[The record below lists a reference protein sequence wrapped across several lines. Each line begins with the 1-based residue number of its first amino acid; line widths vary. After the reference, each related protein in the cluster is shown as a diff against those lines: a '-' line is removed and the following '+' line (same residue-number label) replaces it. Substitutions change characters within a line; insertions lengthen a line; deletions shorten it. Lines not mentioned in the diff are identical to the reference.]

1 MKKAK
6 RALLGVCPIGKFVFS
21 HEDAMVQKHRLLE
34 KLDAWKVDYC
44 DVDSVLTDGMVRDQ
58 KDVAKVVRYFAAQ
71 QIDALFIPHCN
82 FGTEGAAGMI
92 AKSCDVPTLLWGP
105 RDDKPLADGS
115 RLRDTLCGTLA
126 TSKVLHTLKV
136 PFSYINN
143 CDTDDLALEH
153 ELDRFVRAVRVAK
166 AMKTMRI
173 GQIGQRIDFF
183 WTTITSEAELLRR
196 FGVQVLPI
204 DMVEFL
210 KKVKEQTIKNHKA
223 YADELKSLKSWIEF
237 RGYENEESILYNFAI
252 RDEICSLGEE
262 HGLDGF
268 ALQTFSSIPSE
279 LGTFGSLGVSLAN
292 DAGYPVAAETD
303 LHGAISSVL
312 VEAASP
318 IDEPSF
324 FPDITI
330 RHPDNDN
337 AVLLWHVEAPLS
349 LRDKK
354 SKVRVDRPWILKGLS
369 PGLLHFK
376 LKDGPVTLCRFD
388 GDGQNYRLGFGEGHT
403 VEGPYTQ
410 EFYAWMEVNNWP
422 RWERQL
428 IEGPYIHHCSCV
440 FDHCADALA
449 EAVRFIPGLDV
460 ERFGA

>member
-1 MKKAK
+1 MKQTK
-6 RALLGVCPIGKFVFS
+6 RVLLGVCPIGKLVFS
-21 HEDAMVQKHRLLE
+21 HEDAIVQKRRLFE
-34 KLDAWKVDYC
+34 KLKDWRTDYC
-44 DVDSVLTDGMVRDQ
+44 DIDGVLTDGIVRDQ
-58 KDVAKVVRYFAAQ
+58 KDVAKVVKYFKGQ
-71 QIDALFIPHCN
+71 KIDALFIPHCN

-92 AKSCDVPTLLWGP
+92 AKGCDVPTLLWGP
-105 RDDKPLADGS
+105 RDEKPLADGS

-126 TSKVLHTLKV
+126 SSKVLHTLKV

-143 CDTDDLALEH
+143 CDTDDPILQNG
-153 ELDRFVRAVRVAK
+153 LDRFVRAVRVAK

-183 WTTITSEAELLRR
+183 WSTIVSEVELLRR
-196 FGVQVLPI
+196 FGVQLLPI

-210 KKVKEQTIKNHKA
+210 GKVKKRTKKNHKD
-223 YADELKSLKSWIEF
+223 YTEELKSLQSWIEF
-237 RGYENEESILYNFAI
+237 HGYENEESVLYNFAI
-252 RDEICSLGEE
+252 RDEMLLAAEE
-262 HGLDGF
+262 HGLGSF
-268 ALQTFSSIPSE
+268 ALQTFSSIPNE
-279 LGTFGSLGVSLAN
+279 LGSFGSLGVSLVN

-312 VEAASP
+312 LEAASSV
-318 IDEPSF
+318 DEPSF

-337 AVLLWHVEAPLS
+337 AVLLWHVEAALS

-354 SKVRVDRPWILKGLS
+354 SKVKLDRPWILKGLS

-376 LKDGPVTLCRFD
+376 LQDGPLTLCRFD

-410 EFYAWMEVNNWP
+410 EFYAWMEVDNWP
-422 RWERQL
+422 QWERQL
-428 IEGPYIHHCSCV
+428 IEGPYIHHCSCA
-440 FDHCADALA
+440 FDHCAEVLA
-449 EAVRFIPGLDV
+449 EAVRFIPGLDAD
-460 ERFGA
+460 RFGT